1 MQTTAW
7 QEAVIRLSAGAGKGT
22 AVVYNQGW
30 MVASMMIEP
39 WKGNHQSNCLFAP
52 LSILVLLACDN
63 SSVVQA
69 SSRRPDMWP
78 MGAYALMAPSQ
89 CRVRG
94 TTRTSTTVLYFWY
107 KERYSEPRPPQPQ
120 RVARSARRIRRP
132 AEAFALRL
140 MALKWKEM
148 RPAQPLTPKLAYISA
163 SFVIPLYKT
172 LAYHVHIHLCH
183 AVMPMA
189 GRDCMTCVCYF
200 LSALTEPRT
209 CISST

>member
-1 MQTTAW
+1 MCMQQQQRGALQTSSAAW
-7 QEAVIRLSAGAGKGT
+7 YVADGFLTCAWHLCC
-22 AVVYNQGW
+22 VVRVLWYKQT
-30 MVASMMIEP
+30 ST
-39 WKGNHQSNCLFAP
+39 Q
-52 LSILVLLACDN
+52 VLL
-63 SSVVQA
+63 
-69 SSRRPDMWP
+69 
-78 MGAYALMAPSQ
+78 
-89 CRVRG
+89 
-94 TTRTSTTVLYFWY
+94 WY
-107 KERYSEPRPPQPQ
+107 KEPYSEPRPLQ
-120 RVARSARRIRRP
+120 RLHA
-132 AEAFALRL
+132 ALTAALIAALAIADLPRL
-140 MALKWKEM
+140 LLWRLLALKRKEM